1 MTTSTAHDDRPVAL
15 VTGGS
20 RGLGLALVRG
30 LAARGWR
37 LIIDGRDRA
46 MLEAARATVDPH
58 RAVTA
63 VAGDVA
69 DARHRSE
76 LGSVVRAAGRL
87 DLLVNNASTLG
98 PSPLPAL
105 AMTSGTTLADVHRV
119 NTIAPVLLFQ
129 EVRTLLEAV
138 GGTVINITSDAA
150 HGAWPGWGVYGS
162 SKAALEQ
169 LTAVLAAEHPAL
181 AVYAVDPGDLRTD
194 MHQAAFPSE
203 DISDRLEPATV
214 VPAILSLL
222 DLRPASGRYRATEL
236 AAAAADEAE
245 GRR

>member
-1 MTTSTAHDDRPVAL
+1 
-15 VTGGS
+15 
-20 RGLGLALVRG
+20 
-30 LAARGWR
+30 LAARGWH

-46 MLEAARATVDPH
+46 TLDAAGATVDPH
-58 RAVTA
+58 GAVTA
-63 VAGDVA
+63 VAGDVG
-69 DARHRSE
+69 DPRHRAA

-87 DLLVNNASTLG
+87 DLLVIYASTLG

-105 AMTSGTTLADVHRV
+105 ATSSGTTLADVHRV

-129 EVRTLLEAV
+129 QVRTSLEAV

-194 MHQAAFPSE
+194 MHQAAFPGE
-203 DISDRLEPATV
+203 DISDRPEPATV

-222 DLRPASGRYRATEL
+222 DLRPASGRYRAMEIS
-236 AAAAADEAE
+236 AALADEVAD
-245 GRR
+245 RR